1 MEIGFHAVGRR
12 ESEVG
17 IGKAGLQEIEKKRKV
32 EKDIVNIAKRIT
44 QAFL

>member
-1 MEIGFHAVGRR
+1 MEIGFHAVRRR

-17 IGKAGLQEIEKKRKV
+17 IGKAGLQEIEEKRKV
-32 EKDIVNIAKRIT
+32 EKEIVNIAKRRT